1 MASRRYGVWD
11 MVALHARVGSR
22 RTRPRRVPSLGHRP
36 TRLQRGLSVP
46 GNWSPTAIR
55 AIYTLPFQFG
65 VLMPQPA
72 IQMLTG
78 WYSTFA
84 FIAIGAL
91 CVFFV
96 LVGTLSIL
104 VDDPRCV
111 LLRRRRE
118 RITTAR
124 NAPKAADKL
133 VQRRKFWRLQ
143 IDNPDSGTFVS
154 LMRTSWWS
162 LLIAAVPLVSS
173 LFILVGPT
181 LMPGAVR
188 ARLSRDIWTWIAL
201 IVLGICMYSVP
212 LLKASRRKKALHRS
226 TLSNVCPECAYE
238 QPRGTIGRTS
248 DGTLVD
254 FGPPRCP
261 ECGMPWP
268 LIPPET

>member
-36 TRLQRGLSVP
+36 TRLQRVLSTRAD
-46 GNWSPTAIR
+46 WSSTAIR
-55 AIYTLPFQFG
+55 SLYTLPFQFSIMTMPISIGLLRGPLAIVAFG
-65 VLMPQPA
+65 V
-72 IQMLTG
+72 T
-78 WYSTFA
+78 
-84 FIAIGAL
+84 GAL
-91 CVFFV
+91 GLLFV
-96 LVGTLSIL
+96 VLGALSIL
-104 VDDPRCV
+104 TPDPRCV

-118 RITTAR
+118 RITTAMNQPR
-124 NAPKAADKL
+124 TADEL
-133 VQRRKFWRLQ
+133 VRRRAFWRLQ
-143 IDNPDSGTFVS
+143 IDNPDSGTLVT

-162 LLIAAVPLVSS
+162 LLIAVIPLMLVI
-173 LFILVGPT
+173 FIIFEPI
-181 LMPGAVR
+181 LMPLAVR
-188 ARLSRDIWTWIAL
+188 SRSSHDIWSWVGL
-201 IVLGICMYSVP
+201 IGVCGGFYVGP

-261 ECGMPWP
+261 ECGTPWP